1 MQLHERGNNQ
11 GMKKYLAR
19 FYSAYGDRGVMFI
32 LYAVSVVIH
41 ALLSVN
47 EELPAI
53 QPDEIGVASIAAFYS
68 GRDWSGVMS
77 GIGYYY
83 GYIQAIIYTPLFA
96 LFRNPYA
103 LYKAMTVLNGVIISF
118 IPPIAYHLATKLGV
132 ERVRQ
137 KCVIAVCCG
146 FYVAYTAHSKFIWN
160 EAVCSVIPW
169 LLAWCIFMA
178 WDRKSRFSRISW
190 SALAG
195 FLCGVGYAAHI
206 RLITLTAAVLL
217 TVICAQVFFRE
228 KTLNMPAFVIT
239 GAATFGTERL
249 CAAMIK
255 QGVWL
260 GGAQFNTAESELA
273 RLGEVEGQGSFF
285 GTLFGHIYT
294 FMTSTA
300 GAGAMA
306 VVITACIIA
315 SQVYRWYN
323 RRPVTGED
331 GTRSYTKIKRRYDL
345 RLTIF
350 ALYALFAVGGT
361 LLGSVLYKFKS
372 EKAQAIQDLT
382 IFGRYT
388 DSAAPLAI
396 FLVLAFMFIYGIRLR
411 HILAGAGVYGLACL
425 LFGLC
430 GYRTVAA
437 AQTYRESPIIGLLPW
452 RMGENIT
459 APLTGMS
466 FVIMSSCIFSMFA
479 LCAVFSA
486 CTKRHINLALSV
498 MICSAAIYTNLFV
511 GTVYLPMR
519 AQENAVLT
527 APAKAVSELIYND
540 SQSPVVAAYLV
551 PSRTAS
557 LVQFL
562 NPDVRVLI
570 VKDRLD
576 LPENCILITEK
587 TRSVPFPSRLCD
599 KLGETDD
606 YAVYAVGEGA
616 RDFIKYKISA
626 E

>member
-1 MQLHERGNNQ
+1 MR
-11 GMKKYLAR
+11 KYLAR
-19 FYSAYGDRGVMFI
+19 FYYAYGDRGVMFI

-47 EELPAI
+47 QELPAI

-83 GYIQAIIYTPLFA
+83 GYIQALVYTPLFA

-169 LLAWCIFMA
+169 LLVWCIFMA

-195 FLCGVGYAAHI
+195 FLCAVGYAAHI
-206 RLITLTAAVLL
+206 RLIVLTAAVLL
-217 TVICAQVFFRE
+217 TVVCARVFFRE
-228 KTLNMPAFVIT
+228 RTVNTPVFIIT
-239 GAATFGTERL
+239 AAATFGTERL
-249 CAAMIK
+249 CAAMVK
-255 QGVWL
+255 QSVWL
-260 GGAQFNTAESELA
+260 GNAQFNTAESELE
-273 RLGEVEGQGSFF
+273 RLRGVTEGSGSII
-285 GTLFGHIYT
+285 GTLSGHIYT
-294 FMTSTA
+294 FMTSTV
-300 GAGAMA
+300 GAGALA
-306 VVITACIIA
+306 VVIAVCIFA
-315 SQVYRWYN
+315 SQIYVWYKN
-323 RRPVTGED
+323 RPAKGED
-331 GTRSYTKIKRRYDL
+331 GTRSYEGDKRRYDL
-345 RLTIF
+345 RITIF
-350 ALYALFAVGGT
+350 ALYAVFAVGGT
-361 LLGSVLYKFKS
+361 LLGSVLFKAGS

-396 FLVLAFMFIYGIRLR
+396 FLVLAFMFLYGIKLR
-411 HILAGAGVYGLACL
+411 HILAGAGVYGIACM
-425 LFGLC
+425 LFGLF

-437 AQTYRESPIIGLLPW
+437 ALTYRESPIIGLLPW
-452 RMGENIT
+452 RIGESIT
-459 APLTGMS
+459 EPLTGMS
-466 FVIMSSCIFSMFA
+466 FVIMSSCIFSAFS

-498 MICSAAIYTNLFV
+498 MICSASIYTNMFV
-511 GTVYLPMR
+511 GAVYLPMR
-519 AQENAVLT
+519 AQENAALT
-527 APAKAVSELIYND
+527 APAKAVSEHIYND
-540 SQSPVVAAYLV
+540 SQSPVVAAYLI
-551 PSRTAS
+551 PSRTAA

-562 NPDVRVLI
+562 NPDVRVVI

-587 TRSVPFPSRLCD
+587 TRALPFPEESCD
-599 KLGETDD
+599 MLGRTDE

-616 RDFIKYKISA
+616 RDFIKYKTSA